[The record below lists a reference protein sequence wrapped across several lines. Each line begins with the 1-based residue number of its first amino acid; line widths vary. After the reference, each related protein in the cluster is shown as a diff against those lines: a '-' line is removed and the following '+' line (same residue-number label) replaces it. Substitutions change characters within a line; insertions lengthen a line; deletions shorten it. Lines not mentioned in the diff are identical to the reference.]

1 MDQLF
6 KALGD
11 ENRLRIINLLRQ
23 GELCVCELEAILDS
37 TQSTISRHLTR
48 LKNDQ
53 IVMFEKRAQWIYYQI
68 HPDFLKNH
76 RLLYQYLLEQFDQDS
91 RFQMDL
97 ETLQQYHTSDFTC
110 DNISQLRKI
119 NQ

>member
-1 MDQLF
+1 
-6 KALGD
+6 
-11 ENRLRIINLLRQ
+11 
-23 GELCVCELEAILDS
+23 
-37 TQSTISRHLTR
+37 
-48 LKNDQ
+48 
-53 IVMFEKRAQWIYYQI
+53 
-68 HPDFLKNH
+68 
-76 RLLYQYLLEQFDQDS
+76 LLYQYLLEQFDQDS